1 MFPHL
6 FEDRDRRVTLLVKLG
21 DCLGRSL
28 RENVILFSINSNDNK
43 VTYLTE
49 SNKVIEGNYDLNG
62 NVVLSNI
69 NVQDSSIF
77 EDDSLYDQFVE
88 SKISN
93 FIEKIHYNEVVEADN
108 AFDDVLSVW
117 NSRMKLGQLQKRL
130 FEKSEKLASIE
141 RIVESE
147 EFSRLI
153 ELAPQLVEFLSE
165 KKEKITSVPEI
176 RNAVQLSNTIAE
188 AFDFPKIS
196 LDALVEGGSYT
207 LKDGN
212 QESVY
217 EMICRQELVKK
228 ELVESKKQFNYVWA
242 TNSVIKNLASCIFE
256 SEEKIEE
263 ALVKA
268 IQEVPYFALAS
279 KKAINETV
287 TNCLSRVDG
296 LGVDEKDITEYAS
309 RLFEAKKE
317 AREIVIQTL
326 NEKYGVDVQNLSEPV
341 SFKSLSNTQV
351 IIFETLSRLAPKGS
365 VLKTVLSE
373 AASFMKGKF
382 GVECIDV
389 NELIYEMFQQSGY
402 IEDFGLENS
411 RLDESVD
418 LKRITENIT
427 EAKVAEKPKAETP
440 EKDVSVEKEDTP
452 EEATEVDNEE
462 EEQASDKNE
471 KKDAIKKQDN
481 VIDEL
486 SEFEKIVKSI
496 SSELQK
502 TKDSSE
508 EEE

>member
-1 MFPHL
+1 
-6 FEDRDRRVTLLVKLG
+6 
-21 DCLGRSL
+21 
-28 RENVILFSINSNDNK
+28 
-43 VTYLTE
+43 
-49 SNKVIEGNYDLNG
+49 
-62 NVVLSNI
+62 
-69 NVQDSSIF
+69 
-77 EDDSLYDQFVE
+77 
-88 SKISN
+88 
-93 FIEKIHYNEVVEADN
+93 
-108 AFDDVLSVW
+108 
-117 NSRMKLGQLQKRL
+117 
-130 FEKSEKLASIE
+130 
-141 RIVESE
+141 
-147 EFSRLI
+147 
-153 ELAPQLVEFLSE
+153 
-165 KKEKITSVPEI
+165 
-176 RNAVQLSNTIAE
+176 
-188 AFDFPKIS
+188 
-196 LDALVEGGSYT
+196 
-207 LKDGN
+207 
-212 QESVY
+212 
-217 EMICRQELVKK
+217 MICRQELVKK

-317 AREIVIQTL
+317 AREVVIQTL

-402 IEDFGLENS
+402 LEDFGLENS

-418 LKRITENIT
+418 LKRITKDIT
-427 EAKVAEKPKAETP
+427 EAKVAEKPKTEEP
-440 EKDVSVEKEDTP
+440 KS
-452 EEATEVDNEE
+452 EEAPAKEEE
-462 EEQASDKNE
+462 EEQPEETAEEAPEEEKEE
-471 KKDAIKKQDN
+471 KKKVKTQDD
-481 VIDEL
+481 VIDDL
-486 SEFEKIVKSI
+486 STFEKLVKDI
-496 SSELQK
+496 SSELK
-502 TKDSSE
+502 NSKGSE
-508 EEE
+508 EE